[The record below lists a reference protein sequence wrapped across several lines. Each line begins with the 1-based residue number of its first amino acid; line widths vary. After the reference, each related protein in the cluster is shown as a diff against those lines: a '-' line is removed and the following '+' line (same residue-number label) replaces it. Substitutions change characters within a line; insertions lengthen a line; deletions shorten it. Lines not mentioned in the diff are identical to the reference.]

1 MSKRIDTGGGD
12 SLGAN
17 PFGALSSDGLPKA
30 PLRVDKVAAP
40 RGLRAAAKPVKK
52 GRVEIRREV
61 GGRGGKTVT
70 TLSAFATH
78 LPVAELGQLAFD
90 LKKICGCGGTL
101 KGRAIELQG
110 DVRERV
116 FEELTARGY
125 QPVRA
130 GG

>member
-1 MSKRIDTGGGD
+1 MSKRIDTGGGE

-17 PFGALSSDGLPKA
+17 PFGTLSVAGLPPAKKTPA
-30 PLRVDKVAAP
+30 NTSTAKKPQAAP
-40 RGLRAAAKPVKK
+40 RK
-52 GRVEIRREV
+52 GRVELRREK

-78 LPVAELGQLAFD
+78 LPLGELDQLAFE
-90 LKKICGCGGTL
+90 LKKSCACGGTL
-101 KGRAIELQG
+101 KGRTIELQG
-110 DVRERV
+110 DVRAKA
-116 FEELTARGY
+116 FAELEQRGF